1 MSFSG
6 KATYNAGPDLPEL
19 AEDVTDIV
27 SIVSPFET
35 PLLDHLGDPLRP
47 AQSTIHEWIEDSL
60 LVNFDSINQP
70 TFSPNPSDAI
80 AITVTNGAR
89 FLVGDLLRPG
99 NAPEIMQVAAITGNT
114 LTVVRRFGATPASA
128 LSNGQRL
135 NIIGNAAI
143 EGADALAAR
152 FTNRVRRQNFTQIFA
167 ATVEATDTMR
177 AVSAHGIEDELD
189 HQKQNRLRELLRD
202 LENTIINGAA
212 PSANPQGSST
222 VRRSMN
228 GIVKTITTNQFTPGL
243 NGFPAGG
250 GAGQDL
256 NEAVLNAALR
266 FIWDQSSGRVDT
278 IVVNGSQ
285 KRRINQF
292 ITTAQRHFTPEDRR
306 LSEIVSVYESDFGTC
321 RVILSRWVPADS
333 VLLLD
338 SSRLSVMPLAG
349 REFQF
354 RPLAKTGD
362 ATAGQLVGEYTLEM
376 RNENAHGLVRG
387 LSAA

>member
-6 KATYNAGPDLPEL
+6 KATYNAGADLPEL

-35 PLLDHLGDPLRP
+35 PLLDHLGDPVRP
-47 AQSTIHEWIEDSL
+47 ALSTVHEWIEDSL
-60 LVNFDSINQP
+60 LLNFDSINQP
-70 TFSPNPSDAI
+70 TFTPNPTDATT
-80 AITVTNGAR
+80 ITVANGAR

-99 NAPEIMQVAAITGNT
+99 NAPEIIQVTAIAGNT
-114 LTVVRRFGATPASA
+114 LTVIRRLGATPASA
-128 LSNGQRL
+128 LINGQRL

-143 EGADALAAR
+143 EGADALSAR
-152 FTNRVRRQNFTQIFA
+152 FTNRVRRQNFTQIFT

-177 AVSAHGIEDELD
+177 AVTTHGIDDEMD

-202 LENTIINGAA
+202 LENTVINGAA
-212 PSANPQGSST
+212 PSTNPQGSTT
-222 VRRSMN
+222 VRRSLN
-228 GIVKTITTNQFTPGL
+228 GIVRTIASNQFVPGV

-250 GAGQDL
+250 GPGQDL
-256 NEAVLNAALR
+256 NESVLNAALR
-266 FIWDQSSGRVDT
+266 SIWDQSSGRVDT

-292 ITTAQRHFTPEDRR
+292 ITTAQRHFTPDDRR

-321 RVILSRWVPADS
+321 RVILSRWVPNDT

-338 SSRLSVMPLAG
+338 SSRISVMPLAG
-349 REFQF
+349 RAFQF

-376 RNENAHGLVRG
+376 RNESAHGLVRG
-387 LSAA
+387 LTI